1 MAAVWDLL
9 AFVLRL
15 TGRLLGFT
23 SGMLLLV
30 IGGVL
35 TLTVI
40 LVPVGVPLIIVGF
53 LLIVRSL
60 FAAF

>member
-1 MAAVWDLL
+1 VAAVWDLL